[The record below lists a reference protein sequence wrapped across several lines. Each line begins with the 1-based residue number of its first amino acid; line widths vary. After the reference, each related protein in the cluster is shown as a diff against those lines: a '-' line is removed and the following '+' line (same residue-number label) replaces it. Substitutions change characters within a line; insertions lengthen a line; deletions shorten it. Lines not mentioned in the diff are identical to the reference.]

1 MQNPVQKFRQ
11 SSIVFE
17 EPGIFSE
24 KLKFFNNFC
33 SNFIHVPCLPMSTK
47 GCVGFSLFCL
57 ELEFFA
63 KIRKCLVSTDSQK
76 PGLSITQDLKKIIKS
91 HTSFLDIIK

>member
-24 KLKFFNNFC
+24 IFLTRIF
-33 SNFIHVPCLPMSTK
+33 FIHVPCLPMSTK

-76 PGLSITQDLKKIIKS
+76 PGLSITQDLNEIIKS